1 MNIPIEAYQFLS
13 RRIDPSQDLR
23 NRGAGPKERPD
34 IVFSLDGTIVPKPFE
49 INFAH
54 LEPCRPS
61 IGAFQ
66 YIDDPLDFYLTQR
79 WPYCIALKGSVNL
92 PEENLTLDL
101 IKNLLGFMILLLWT
115 PGDSRFQ
122 GLLEDQRATT
132 VGYRRLYYDH
142 QIGDIC
148 RNRRPN
154 SLERYKKTAVG
165 DPVGPGVSCL
175 PSVSPFEFPNELVW
189 SPILS
194 FPGATNQQNDIIE
207 IRQKIQS
214 QKKHSNGYN
223 ELRDANRH
231 LKNNEVKAAVRS
243 AAPAIDA
250 ILHYYCETWNVKFPN
265 DKGMPFDEKIETV
278 LGKAN
283 KPSYRQADPSTLQT
297 ILFLYRSRNSM
308 HEGDC
313 WYNDGTGKRVEVKTI
328 AQASEFV
335 EAVER
340 FVIWIDSHA

>member
-13 RRIDPSQDLR
+13 RRIDLSQDLK
-23 NRGAGPKERPD
+23 NRKSWPKQRPD
-34 IVFSLDGTIVPKPFE
+34 IVFSLDGAIVPKPFE

-54 LEPCRPS
+54 LKPCGPS
-61 IGAFQ
+61 IGAFE

-79 WPYCIALKGSVNL
+79 WPYCIALKGSVNF

-101 IKNLLGFMILLLWT
+101 IKNLLGYMKLLLWT

-132 VGYRRLYYDH
+132 VGYRWIYLTH
-142 QIGDIC
+142 QIGDISG
-148 RNRRPN
+148 NRRPS
-154 SLERYKKTAVG
+154 SLERYFKTAVG

-175 PSVSPFEFPNELVW
+175 PNGCQFEFPNEYVW
-189 SPILS
+189 SQILS
-194 FPGATNQQNDIIE
+194 FPGATNQQNDIDE

-214 QKKHSNGYN
+214 LKKHSNGYN
-223 ELRDANRH
+223 ELRDAKRH
-231 LKNNEVKAAVRS
+231 LKNNEVRAVVRS

-250 ILHYYCETWNVKFPN
+250 ILHYYCEIWNVKFPN
-265 DKGMPFDEKIETV
+265 EKEMPFDQKIETV
-278 LGKAN
+278 LRLAN
-283 KPSYRQADPSTLQT
+283 KPSYRQADPCTLQT

-313 WYNDGTGKRVEVKTI
+313 FYKDATGKRVDVNTI